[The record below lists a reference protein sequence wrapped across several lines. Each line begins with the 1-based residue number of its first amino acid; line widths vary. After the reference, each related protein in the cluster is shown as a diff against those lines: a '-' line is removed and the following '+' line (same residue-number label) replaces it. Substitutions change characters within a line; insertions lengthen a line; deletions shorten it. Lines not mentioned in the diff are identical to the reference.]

1 MIKEWKKNGRSHLP
15 KTDAQWQFV
24 VSHRASVISLSDTD
38 HWMRIMCMI
47 LEGSGTEI
55 PQYIIGIGIGMC
67 GVISR
72 TDFLKMGGS
81 RGSINN
87 NKLLFFC
94 HPTLE
99 THLCRQKR
107 ASTWRETCTQMAL
120 CTVCFTY
127 PVFSFI
133 LICLLWKVC
142 CLFSHYCASY
152 SSFPTKRL

>member
-1 MIKEWKKNGRSHLP
+1 MKKKWQVSFT
-15 KTDAQWQFV
+15 KWQFV
-24 VSHRASVISLSDTD
+24 VAHRASVISLSDTD
-38 HWMRIMCMI
+38 HRMRIMCMI
-47 LEGSGTEI
+47 SEGSGTEI

-72 TDFLKMGGS
+72 TDFLKMGRS

-94 HPTLE
+94 HPTLD

-120 CTVCFTY
+120 CAVFFYLSSFLFHSDMFIFYVC
-127 PVFSFI
+127 SF
-133 LICLLWKVC
+133 
-142 CLFSHYCASY
+142 FSHYCASY